1 LNTSPN
7 SRFPFLLSPLI
18 LSSLTHEEKR
28 ISPAIGRDGRR
39 RLRHGIA
46 ALWPASST
54 SLYLLAGPRTEAAD
68 ICAVPTFRFHYAV
81 RVILFAFFRA
91 YLVTAD
97 VANLQF
103 VLAATVP
110 FVILP
115 VVFLLRDDFE
125 PAFGNNDSGGGA
137 RRIRRRRTG
146 DGEEGR

>member
-1 LNTSPN
+1 
-7 SRFPFLLSPLI
+7 
-18 LSSLTHEEKR
+18 
-28 ISPAIGRDGRR
+28 
-39 RLRHGIA
+39 
-46 ALWPASST
+46 
-54 SLYLLAGPRTEAAD
+54 
-68 ICAVPTFRFHYAV
+68 V